1 MVSRDELIQA
11 IDYTFQSPFVRKIV
25 GVTVQEDQNRL
36 DSESAEKI
44 KASAHMLGGIR
55 NEHENARNVIIAAAH
70 ENPTKYLQTLTEY
83 VENLSASC
91 QKNVDTAQ
99 QELDDCPKIDA
110 ECIKIC
116 QQKKQEAHDETERKE
131 REIKEKFQQEHMK
144 EFLPGKIITIL
155 SAIALVIVLIALKNG
170 IMESKSGPA
179 LGIGFL
185 FLMIGAPTGFIMGI
199 ISTIKS
205 LYDKKKLTNGTYVY
219 PDCVRAELNKL
230 FDRHFNEI
238 KAIEKIMK
246 RGYAEGSDFEK
257 RIHLAEVKLLGYQLI
272 QAKTK
277 ANIGYFTEKIKNNP
291 VRELPDL
298 LKKAVDNMESLSNWA
313 TDYIREQRLEQHYA
327 EVESIEEQK
336 LHAQKIA
343 QQSQEDSL
351 RTQTALLQQ
360 QVAAARAQAK
370 AAEQQ
375 AKAAQQQAK
384 NTAEIK
390 RRLENEKYGE
400 IERRYAG
407 EKFPWEK

>member
-1 MVSRDELIQA
+1 MNSNDELIQA

-36 DSESAEKI
+36 DSESADKI
-44 KASAHMLGGIR
+44 KASSHMLGSIR

-83 VENLSASC
+83 LENLSMSC
-91 QKNVDTAQ
+91 QKNVDTTQ

-110 ECIKIC
+110 EWIKIC

-144 EFLPGKIITIL
+144 DSLTGKIITIL
-155 SAIALVIVLIALKNG
+155 SAIALVIVLIAIKNG
-170 IMESKSGPA
+170 IMEAKLGPVQ
-179 LGIGFL
+179 GIGFL
-185 FLMIGAPTGFIMGI
+185 ILMLGALIGFIMGI
-199 ISTIKS
+199 ISTIIS
-205 LYDKKKLTNGTYVY
+205 HYDKKKLTNGTYVY

-230 FDRHFNEI
+230 SDRYFNEI
-238 KAIEKIMK
+238 KAIEKDMK

-257 RIHLAEVKLLGYQLI
+257 RIHLAEVKLLSYQLI

-277 ANIGYFTEKIKNNP
+277 ANIGYFTEKIKNDP

-313 TDYIREQRLEQHYA
+313 ADYIREQRLEQHYA
-327 EVESIEEQK
+327 NVESIEEQK
-336 LHAQKIA
+336 LHAQKVA
-343 QQSQEDSL
+343 QQSHEDSL
-351 RTQTALLQQ
+351 RAQTALLQ
-360 QVAAARAQAK
+360 RQAE

-375 AKAAQQQAK
+375 AKAVQQQARD
-384 NTAEIK
+384 TEEIK
-390 RRLENEKYGE
+390 RRLENEKYGD
-400 IERRYAG
+400 IRRRYAG

>member
-1 MVSRDELIQA
+1 MNSNDELIQA

-36 DSESAEKI
+36 DSESADKI
-44 KASAHMLGGIR
+44 KASSHMLGSIR

-83 VENLSASC
+83 LENLSMSC

-110 ECIKIC
+110 EWIKIC

-144 EFLPGKIITIL
+144 DSLTGKIITIL
-155 SAIALVIVLIALKNG
+155 SAIALVIVLIAIKNG
-170 IMESKSGPA
+170 IMEAKLGPVQ
-179 LGIGFL
+179 GIGFL
-185 FLMIGAPTGFIMGI
+185 ILMLGALIGFIMGI
-199 ISTIKS
+199 ISTIIS
-205 LYDKKKLTNGTYVY
+205 LDDKKKLTNGTYVY

-230 FDRHFNEI
+230 SDRRFNEI
-238 KAIEKIMK
+238 KAIEKNMK

-257 RIHLAEVKLLGYQLI
+257 RIHLAEVKLLSYQLI

-277 ANIGYFTEKIKNNP
+277 ANIGYFTEKIKNDP

-313 TDYIREQRLEQHYA
+313 ADYIREQRLEQHYA
-327 EVESIEEQK
+327 NVESIEEQK
-336 LHAQKIA
+336 LHAQKVA
-343 QQSQEDSL
+343 QQSHEDSL
-351 RTQTALLQQ
+351 RAQTALLQ
-360 QVAAARAQAK
+360 RQAE

-375 AKAAQQQAK
+375 AKAVQQQARD
-384 NTAEIK
+384 TEEIK
-390 RRLENEKYGE
+390 RRLENEKYGD
-400 IERRYAG
+400 IRRRYAG

>member
-1 MVSRDELIQA
+1 MNSNDELIQA

-36 DSESAEKI
+36 DSESADKI
-44 KASAHMLGGIR
+44 KASSHMLGSIR

-83 VENLSASC
+83 LENLSMSC

-110 ECIKIC
+110 EWIKIC

-144 EFLPGKIITIL
+144 DSLTGKIITIL
-155 SAIALVIVLIALKNG
+155 SAIALVIVLIAIKNG
-170 IMESKSGPA
+170 IMEAKLGPVQ
-179 LGIGFL
+179 GIGFL
-185 FLMIGAPTGFIMGI
+185 ILMLGALIGFILGI
-199 ISTIKS
+199 ISTIIS
-205 LYDKKKLTNGTYVY
+205 LDDKKKLTNGTYVY

-230 FDRHFNEI
+230 SDRYFNEI
-238 KAIEKIMK
+238 KAIEKDMK

-257 RIHLAEVKLLGYQLI
+257 RIHLAEVKLLSYQLI

-277 ANIGYFTEKIKNNP
+277 ANIGYFTEKIKNDP

-313 TDYIREQRLEQHYA
+313 ADYIREQRLEQHYA
-327 EVESIEEQK
+327 NVESIEEQK
-336 LHAQKIA
+336 LHAQKVA
-343 QQSQEDSL
+343 QQSHEDSL
-351 RTQTALLQQ
+351 RAQTALLQ
-360 QVAAARAQAK
+360 RQAE

-375 AKAAQQQAK
+375 AKAVQQQARD
-384 NTAEIK
+384 TEEIK
-390 RRLENEKYGE
+390 RRLENEKYGD
-400 IERRYAG
+400 IRRRYAG

>member
-1 MVSRDELIQA
+1 MNSNDELIQA

-36 DSESAEKI
+36 DSESADKI
-44 KASAHMLGGIR
+44 KASSHMLGSIR

-83 VENLSASC
+83 LENLSMSC
-91 QKNVDTAQ
+91 QKNVDTTQ

-110 ECIKIC
+110 EWIKIC

-144 EFLPGKIITIL
+144 DSLTGKIITIL
-155 SAIALVIVLIALKNG
+155 SAIALVIVLIAIKNG
-170 IMESKSGPA
+170 IMEAKLGPVQ
-179 LGIGFL
+179 GIGFL
-185 FLMIGAPTGFIMGI
+185 ILMLGALIGFIMGI
-199 ISTIKS
+199 ISTIIS
-205 LYDKKKLTNGTYVY
+205 LDDKKKLTNGTYVY

-230 FDRHFNEI
+230 SDRYFNEI
-238 KAIEKIMK
+238 KAIEKDMK

-257 RIHLAEVKLLGYQLI
+257 RIHLAEVKLLSYQLI

-277 ANIGYFTEKIKNNP
+277 ANIGYFTEKIKNDP

-313 TDYIREQRLEQHYA
+313 ADYIREQRLEQHYA
-327 EVESIEEQK
+327 NVESIEEQK
-336 LHAQKIA
+336 LHAQKVA
-343 QQSQEDSL
+343 QQSHEDSL
-351 RTQTALLQQ
+351 RAQTALLQ
-360 QVAAARAQAK
+360 RQAE

-375 AKAAQQQAK
+375 AKAVQQQARD
-384 NTAEIK
+384 TEEIK
-390 RRLENEKYGE
+390 RRLENEKYGD
-400 IERRYAG
+400 IRRRYAG

>member
-1 MVSRDELIQA
+1 MNSNDELIQA

-36 DSESAEKI
+36 DSESADKI
-44 KASAHMLGGIR
+44 KASSHMLGSIR

-83 VENLSASC
+83 LENLSMSC

-110 ECIKIC
+110 EWIKIC

-144 EFLPGKIITIL
+144 DSLTGKIITIL
-155 SAIALVIVLIALKNG
+155 SAIALVIVLIAIKNG
-170 IMESKSGPA
+170 IMEAKLGPVQ
-179 LGIGFL
+179 GIGFL
-185 FLMIGAPTGFIMGI
+185 ILMLGALIGFIMGI
-199 ISTIKS
+199 ISTIIS
-205 LYDKKKLTNGTYVY
+205 IEDKKKITNGTYVY
-219 PDCVRAELNKL
+219 PDCVRSELNKL
-230 FDRHFNEI
+230 SDRHFNEI
-238 KAIEKIMK
+238 KAIEKNMK

-257 RIHLAEVKLLGYQLI
+257 RIHLAEVKLLSYQLI

-277 ANIGYFTEKIKNNP
+277 ANIGYFTEKIKNDP

-313 TDYIREQRLEQHYA
+313 ADYIREQRLEQHYA
-327 EVESIEEQK
+327 NVESIEEQK
-336 LHAQKIA
+336 LHAQKVA
-343 QQSQEDSL
+343 QQSHEDSL
-351 RTQTALLQQ
+351 RAQTALLQ
-360 QVAAARAQAK
+360 RQAE

-375 AKAAQQQAK
+375 AKAVQQQARD
-384 NTAEIK
+384 TEEIK
-390 RRLENEKYGE
+390 RRLENEKYGD
-400 IERRYAG
+400 IRRRYAG

>member
-1 MVSRDELIQA
+1 MNSNDELIQA

-36 DSESAEKI
+36 DSESADKI
-44 KASAHMLGGIR
+44 KASSHMLGSIR

-83 VENLSASC
+83 LENLSMSC

-110 ECIKIC
+110 EWIKIC

-144 EFLPGKIITIL
+144 DSLTGKIITIL
-155 SAIALVIVLIALKNG
+155 SAIALVIVLIAIKNG
-170 IMESKSGPA
+170 IMEAKLGPVQ
-179 LGIGFL
+179 GIGFL
-185 FLMIGAPTGFIMGI
+185 ILMLGALIGFIMGI
-199 ISTIKS
+199 ISTIIS
-205 LYDKKKLTNGTYVY
+205 HYDKKKLTNGTYVY

-230 FDRHFNEI
+230 SDRYFNEI
-238 KAIEKIMK
+238 KAIEKDMK

-257 RIHLAEVKLLGYQLI
+257 RIHLAEVKLLSYQLI

-277 ANIGYFTEKIKNNP
+277 ANIGYFTEKIKNDP

-313 TDYIREQRLEQHYA
+313 ADYIREQRLEQHYA
-327 EVESIEEQK
+327 NVESIEEQK
-336 LHAQKIA
+336 LHAQKVA
-343 QQSQEDSL
+343 QQSHEDSL
-351 RTQTALLQQ
+351 RAQTALLQ
-360 QVAAARAQAK
+360 RQAE

-375 AKAAQQQAK
+375 AKAVQQQARD
-384 NTAEIK
+384 TEEIK
-390 RRLENEKYGE
+390 RRLENEKYGD
-400 IERRYAG
+400 IRRRYAG

>member
-1 MVSRDELIQA
+1 MNSNDELIQA

-36 DSESAEKI
+36 DSESADKI
-44 KASAHMLGGIR
+44 KASSHMLGSIR

-83 VENLSASC
+83 LENLSMSC

-110 ECIKIC
+110 EWIKIC

-144 EFLPGKIITIL
+144 DSLTGKIITIL
-155 SAIALVIVLIALKNG
+155 SAIALVIVLIAIKNG
-170 IMESKSGPA
+170 IMEAKLGPVQ
-179 LGIGFL
+179 GIGFL
-185 FLMIGAPTGFIMGI
+185 ILMLGALIGFIMGI
-199 ISTIKS
+199 ISTIIS
-205 LYDKKKLTNGTYVY
+205 HYDKKKLTNGTYVY

-230 FDRHFNEI
+230 SDRYFNEI
-238 KAIEKIMK
+238 KAIEKDMK
-246 RGYAEGSDFEK
+246 RGHAEGSDFEK
-257 RIHLAEVKLLGYQLI
+257 RIHLAEVKLLSYQLI

-277 ANIGYFTEKIKNNP
+277 ANIGYFTEKIKNDP

-313 TDYIREQRLEQHYA
+313 ADYIREQRLEQHYA
-327 EVESIEEQK
+327 NVESIEEQK
-336 LHAQKIA
+336 LHAQKVA
-343 QQSQEDSL
+343 QQSHEDSL
-351 RTQTALLQQ
+351 RAQTALLQ
-360 QVAAARAQAK
+360 RQAE

-375 AKAAQQQAK
+375 AKAVQQQARD
-384 NTAEIK
+384 TEEIK
-390 RRLENEKYGE
+390 RRLENEKYGD
-400 IERRYAG
+400 IRRRYAG

>member
-1 MVSRDELIQA
+1 MNSNDELIQA

-36 DSESAEKI
+36 DSELADKI
-44 KASAHMLGGIR
+44 KASSHMLGSIR

-83 VENLSASC
+83 VENLSMSC

-110 ECIKIC
+110 EWIKIC

-131 REIKEKFQQEHMK
+131 REIKEKFQQEQMK
-144 EFLPGKIITIL
+144 EFLTGKIITIL
-155 SAIALVIVLIALKNG
+155 SAIALVIVLIAIKNG
-170 IMESKSGPA
+170 ILESKLGPA
-179 LGIGFL
+179 QGIGFL
-185 FLMIGAPTGFIMGI
+185 ILMLGSLIGFIMGI
-199 ISTIKS
+199 ISTIIS
-205 LYDKKKLTNGTYVY
+205 LHDKKKLTNGTYVY

-238 KAIEKIMK
+238 KAIEKNMK

-277 ANIGYFTEKIKNNP
+277 ANIGYFAEKIKNDP

-313 TDYIREQRLEQHYA
+313 ADYIREQRLEQHYA
-327 EVESIEEQK
+327 NVESIEEQK
-336 LHAQKIA
+336 LHAQKVA
-343 QQSQEDSL
+343 QQSHEDSL
-351 RTQTALLQQ
+351 RAQTALLQ
-360 QVAAARAQAK
+360 RQAE

-375 AKAAQQQAK
+375 AKAVQQQARD
-384 NTAEIK
+384 TEEIK
-390 RRLENEKYGE
+390 RRLENEKYGD
-400 IERRYAG
+400 IRRRYAG

>member
-1 MVSRDELIQA
+1 MNSNDELIQA

-36 DSESAEKI
+36 DSESADKI
-44 KASAHMLGGIR
+44 KASSHMLGSIR

-83 VENLSASC
+83 LENLSMSC

-110 ECIKIC
+110 EWIKIC

-144 EFLPGKIITIL
+144 DSLTGKIITIL
-155 SAIALVIVLIALKNG
+155 SAIALVIVLIAIKNG
-170 IMESKSGPA
+170 IMEAKLGPVQ
-179 LGIGFL
+179 GIGFL
-185 FLMIGAPTGFIMGI
+185 ILMLGALIGFIMGI
-199 ISTIKS
+199 ISTIIS
-205 LYDKKKLTNGTYVY
+205 LDDKKKLTNGTYVY

-230 FDRHFNEI
+230 SDRHFNEI
-238 KAIEKIMK
+238 KAIEKNMK

-257 RIHLAEVKLLGYQLI
+257 RIHLAEVKLLSYQLI

-277 ANIGYFTEKIKNNP
+277 ANIGYFTEKIKNDP

-298 LKKAVDNMESLSNWA
+298 LKKAVDNIESLSNWA
-313 TDYIREQRLEQHYA
+313 ADYIREQRLEQHYA
-327 EVESIEEQK
+327 NVESIEEQK
-336 LHAQKIA
+336 LHAQKVA
-343 QQSQEDSL
+343 QQSHEDSL
-351 RTQTALLQQ
+351 RAQTALLQ
-360 QVAAARAQAK
+360 RQAE

-375 AKAAQQQAK
+375 AKAVQQQARD
-384 NTAEIK
+384 TEEIK
-390 RRLENEKYGE
+390 RRLENEKYGD
-400 IERRYAG
+400 IRRRYAG

>member
-1 MVSRDELIQA
+1 MNSNDELIQA

-36 DSESAEKI
+36 DSESADKI
-44 KASAHMLGGIR
+44 KASSHMLGSIR

-83 VENLSASC
+83 LENLSMSC

-110 ECIKIC
+110 EWIKIC

-144 EFLPGKIITIL
+144 DSLTGKIITIL
-155 SAIALVIVLIALKNG
+155 SAIALVIVLIAIKNG
-170 IMESKSGPA
+170 IMEAKLGPVQ
-179 LGIGFL
+179 GIGFL
-185 FLMIGAPTGFIMGI
+185 ILMLGTLIGFIMGI
-199 ISTIKS
+199 ISTIIS
-205 LYDKKKLTNGTYVY
+205 LDDKKKLTNGTYVY
-219 PDCVRAELNKL
+219 PDCARAELNKL
-230 FDRHFNEI
+230 SDRHFNEI
-238 KAIEKIMK
+238 KAIEKNMK

-257 RIHLAEVKLLGYQLI
+257 RIHLAEVKLLSYQLI

-277 ANIGYFTEKIKNNP
+277 ANIGYFTEKIKNDP

-313 TDYIREQRLEQHYA
+313 ADYIREQRLEQHYA
-327 EVESIEEQK
+327 NVESIEEQK
-336 LHAQKIA
+336 LHAQKVA
-343 QQSQEDSL
+343 QQSHEDSL
-351 RTQTALLQQ
+351 RAQTALLQ
-360 QVAAARAQAK
+360 RQAE

-375 AKAAQQQAK
+375 AKAVQQQARD
-384 NTAEIK
+384 TEEIK
-390 RRLENEKYGE
+390 RRLENEKYGD
-400 IERRYAG
+400 IRRRYAG